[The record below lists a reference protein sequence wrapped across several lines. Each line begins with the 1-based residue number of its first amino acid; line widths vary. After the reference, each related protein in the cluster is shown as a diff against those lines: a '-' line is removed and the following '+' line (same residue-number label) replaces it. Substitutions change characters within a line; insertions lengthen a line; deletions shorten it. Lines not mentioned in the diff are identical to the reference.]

1 MDGRKRVFLKGIVLR
16 QIRQLLKE
24 KSWIPLEVE
33 LSEQKEKKSAQSTQF
48 FNFGPRPIKARDLA
62 LVTRQLSTLVQSGM
76 ALEEALQSISMQSRN
91 PRVSAM
97 ILAVRAKVLEGHSL
111 AIAFA
116 EFPKSFPEVYRA
128 TVASGE
134 HSGHLDA
141 VLDKLAEYTE
151 DKEATQ
157 GEVKKALIY
166 PVILVIFSIGIVV
179 FLLNSVV
186 PKIVGIFE
194 GQEAELPGATKFLLA
209 MSEFTQS
216 YFLIVLIFCAA
227 VFMLFLY
234 QLRSSKVFTAAFHK
248 ALLKTPWVNNFIL
261 LNNVERFSSTL
272 AILVR
277 SGVPLVEAINIT
289 QQVATNLEIKS
300 AIEEVCTHV
309 SEGGS
314 LAKAMNRH
322 ELFPPMLVQMI
333 GSGERSGELDQ
344 MLDRAA
350 RNQQR
355 ELESYI
361 SNSLSLFTPFVTMAM
376 AGIVFFIVLAIMMP
390 MIQLNEVIG

>member
-1 MDGRKRVFLKGIVLR
+1 MATFEYQALDENGRKKKGVLEGDSPR

-91 PRVSAM
+91 PRVSSM

-111 AIAFA
+111 AVAFA

-209 MSEFTQS
+209 MSDFTQS
-216 YFLIVLIFCAA
+216 YFLLVLIFSLAL
-227 VFMLFLY
+227 FMFFLY
-234 QLRSSKVFTAAFHK
+234 QLRRSKAFTASFHK
-248 ALLKTPWVNNFIL
+248 ALLKAP
-261 LNNVERFSSTL
+261 
-272 AILVR
+272 
-277 SGVPLVEAINIT
+277 
-289 QQVATNLEIKS
+289 
-300 AIEEVCTHV
+300 
-309 SEGGS
+309 
-314 LAKAMNRH
+314 
-322 ELFPPMLVQMI
+322 
-333 GSGERSGELDQ
+333 
-344 MLDRAA
+344 
-350 RNQQR
+350 
-355 ELESYI
+355 
-361 SNSLSLFTPFVTMAM
+361 
-376 AGIVFFIVLAIMMP
+376 
-390 MIQLNEVIG
+390 